1 MLWKCYWCARID
13 NLYYKNI
20 CMKYC
25 KYINILLQLKL
36 ELTGKHKCH
45 FRSICLFFNFKKRN
59 FFLRIVSF
67 SSTYTVYRIFFAQ
80 CNFLLLHLQTFST
93 VLNLSNQRC
102 IVREIIWQIKISSVL
117 NSPIDNKGEMCENK
131 TGKYFP
137 IHSWFHGFN
146 ASAII
151 FSISLR
157 KSNKSFNCFAG
168 WNPFSQV

>member
-67 SSTYTVYRIFFAQ
+67 SSTYTVYRIF
-80 CNFLLLHLQTFST
+80 LHNVISSFST
-93 VLNLSNQRC
+93 CKHFQPSNQRC
-102 IVREIIWQIKISSVL
+102 IVREIIGQIKISSVL

-137 IHSWFHGFN
+137 IHS
-146 ASAII
+146 
-151 FSISLR
+151 
-157 KSNKSFNCFAG
+157 
-168 WNPFSQV
+168 